1 MHSCGIKVFLTI
13 KIFLNSCVN
22 ITNWIIQKISCTV
35 PLSSLT
41 VQVCVLLKVL
51 MSDSWVCLCVF
62 PPAEEVETLSSCTRS
77 SCRHAS
83 VEADI
88 ELTQPAQQVGFI
100 CHQFSSEIKR
110 KIKVLVISLFS
121 LNQLWLNTPALI
133 WGFTSLHAKP
143 AAHPEA
149 FSECVLA
156 FSNNLS
162 CAFVRIAAGQWIFTP
177 GRLWR
182 H

>member
-1 MHSCGIKVFLTI
+1 MKKIPLTPT
-13 KIFLNSCVN
+13 FLNSCVN
-22 ITNWIIQKISCTV
+22 IKQLIQKLSCTV

-51 MSDSWVCLCVF
+51 TSDSWVCQCVF
-62 PPAEEVETLSSCTRS
+62 LPAEEVERLSSCTKS
-77 SCRHAS
+77 RHAS

-88 ELTQPAQQVGFI
+88 ELTQPAQQVGFV

-110 KIKVLVISLFS
+110 KIKVLVISLLTKS
-121 LNQLWLNTPALI
+121 ALAK
-133 WGFTSLHAKP
+133 HASSYLRIHKP
-143 AAHPEA
+143 ASHPEA
-149 FSECVLA
+149 FSECALG

-162 CAFVRIAAGQWIFTP
+162 CEFVRIAAGQWIFTP

-182 H
+182 P